1 MMMEILKKLFEIYGS
16 DIELPDKLLQ
26 QEEKKKKMPAKV
38 MCEAIY
44 LSEKK

>member
-26 QEEKKKKMPAKV
+26 QERKKKACKSHV
-38 MCEAIY
+38 
-44 LSEKK
+44 L